1 MAPTTMFRFDRMEET
16 RQRKL
21 PGFSMFE
28 PDLASYYRNA
38 RGRLP
43 AASAPAKG
51 GLCLI
56 AFEVLGSLP
65 KKCDESAAK
74 LEQNFSR
81 AVFETLDPAAS

>member
-1 MAPTTMFRFDRMEET
+1 MFRFDRMEET

-28 PDLASYYRNA
+28 LDLARHHRNA
-38 RGRLP
+38 PGQV
-43 AASAPAKG
+43 ASRVGPAKR

-56 AFEVLGSLP
+56 AFEIVGSRP

-74 LEQNFSR
+74 WE
-81 AVFETLDPAAS
+81 